1 MKSKR
6 IMLGVVL
13 FFSALC
19 GMKAEHQTS
28 VPPVKAG
35 NFTYTLGSGQKDSLY
50 ALTSEWI
57 LLYFYEPTCEDCRL
71 LTEQIAGSE
80 ILNRLF
86 AEKKLQVLAI
96 YPDNDR
102 ELWKSHASHLP
113 EQWINGYDEHLS
125 IIPGSNYLFRSL
137 PALYLLDKE
146 KYIRLRETTLEAI
159 ENAMRRIK

>member
-1 MKSKR
+1 M
-6 IMLGVVL
+6 
-13 FFSALC
+13 
-19 GMKAEHQTS
+19 
-28 VPPVKAG
+28 
-35 NFTYTLGSGQKDSLY
+35 
-50 ALTSEWI
+50 
-57 LLYFYEPTCEDCRL
+57 LYFYEPTCEDCRL

-125 IIPGSNYLFRSL
+125 IIPESNCLFRSL
-137 PALYLLDKE
+137 PALYLLDK
-146 KYIRLRETTLEAI
+146 KRDIRLQETTLEAI
-159 ENAMRRIK
+159 EKEISKVRGIKEESNNG

>member
-35 NFTYTLGSGQKDSLY
+35 NFTYTLG
-50 ALTSEWI
+50 SEWI

-125 IIPGSNYLFRSL
+125 IIPGSNYLFHSL